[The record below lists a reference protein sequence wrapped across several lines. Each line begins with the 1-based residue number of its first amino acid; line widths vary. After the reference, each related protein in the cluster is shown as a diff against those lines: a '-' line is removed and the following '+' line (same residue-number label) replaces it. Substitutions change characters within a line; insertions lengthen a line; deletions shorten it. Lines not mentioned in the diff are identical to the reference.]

1 VKSEE
6 AIVKM
11 QRYCSYQDRCHQEVR
26 YKLVALKV
34 YGDQLEEVMSQ
45 LIQDGYLSDE
55 RYARSYARGKYR
67 MKKWGRL
74 RIQRELKSKQISNY
88 CIKKA
93 LEEIDDEGDYEETL
107 MEIIEKYY
115 AQRIGKY
122 ESYIL
127 RQKTYKHALSKGFES
142 ELIAKKLEK
151 LPK

>member
-1 VKSEE
+1 MND
-6 AIVKM
+6 M
-11 QRYCSYQDRCHQEVR
+11 Q
-26 YKLVALKV
+26 
-34 YGDQLEEVMSQ
+34 G
-45 LIQDGYLSDE
+45 
-55 RYARSYARGKYR
+55 
-67 MKKWGRL
+67 
-74 RIQRELKSKQISNY
+74 Y